1 MLKHVHTTYIWKG
14 IDFFLYYW
22 IDRVFKIKWDK
33 PIFLSHVKAM
43 EKIIGTATAFDAVI
57 FISTMLPLPVV
68 YWNLYV
74 IIISI
79 FSIFYGQF
87 CSL

>member
-1 MLKHVHTTYIWKG
+1 
-14 IDFFLYYW
+14 
-22 IDRVFKIKWDK
+22 
-33 PIFLSHVKAM
+33 M

-74 IIISI
+74 IIISV